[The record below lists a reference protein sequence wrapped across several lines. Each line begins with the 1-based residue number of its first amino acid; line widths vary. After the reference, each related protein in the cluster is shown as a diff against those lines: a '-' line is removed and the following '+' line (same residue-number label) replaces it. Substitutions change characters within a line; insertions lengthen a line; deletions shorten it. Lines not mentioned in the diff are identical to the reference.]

1 MASMKYTIIKDISE
15 LKIPCED
22 VKTLE
27 EGKSIAKQ
35 LFEVLR
41 GSKNGVGLAANQIG
55 INKKVCV
62 VNVERPL
69 YFINP
74 KIISSYGKVQFD
86 NEGCLSFPKDIIK
99 TERKNIIS
107 VAADNF
113 NGISFF
119 SCESN
124 LLECVCVQHEIDHLY
139 GITMYE
145 REIK

>member
-1 MASMKYTIIKDISE
+1 MKYTIIKDVSK
-15 LKIPCED
+15 LRVPCEN

-27 EGKSIAKQ
+27 EGESIAKQ
-35 LFEVLR
+35 LFEALSN
-41 GSKNGVGLAANQIG
+41 SKYGVGLAANQIG

-74 KIISSYGKVQFD
+74 KIVSSYGQIQFD

-99 TERKNIIS
+99 TERENIIS

-113 NGISFF
+113 NGINFF
-119 SCESN
+119 SCEGGKN
-124 LLECVCVQHEIDHLY
+124 NKLECVCIQHEIDHLY